1 MFNPN
6 EEIQIIAYNV
16 DGPLEMA
23 EQMKIEKALT
33 DLNKELTL
41 KNRYT
46 KAIDKLERIK
56 NELEQK
62 VMFCTNEA
70 DGTVNDTNCRIAIQ
84 FYKHLLDII
93 NER

>member
-1 MFNPN
+1 MLNPN

-16 DGPLEMA
+16 DEPLRIS
-23 EQMKIEKALT
+23 EQMAIEETLT
-33 DLNKELTL
+33 DLNEELTL

-56 NELEQK
+56 NKLELK
-62 VMFCTNEA
+62 VIFCTNEA
-70 DGTVNDTNCRIAIQ
+70 NGTVNDTNCRIAIQ

-93 NER
+93 NEE

>member
-16 DGPLEMA
+16 DGPLGMA
-23 EQMKIEKALT
+23 EQMEIEKALT
-33 DLNKELTL
+33 DLNEELTL

-56 NELEQK
+56 NKLELK
-62 VMFCTNEA
+62 IMFCTNEA

-84 FYKHLLDII
+84 FYKELLEII

>member
-16 DGPLEMA
+16 DGPLGIA
-23 EQMKIEKALT
+23 EQMEIEEALT
-33 DLNKELTL
+33 DLNEELTL

-46 KAIDKLERIK
+46 KAIDKLEKIK
-56 NELEQK
+56 NKLELK
-62 VMFCTNEA
+62 IMFCTNEA
-70 DGTVNDTNCRIAIQ
+70 DGTVNDTHCRLAIQ
-84 FYKHLLDII
+84 FYKDLLEII

>member
-1 MFNPN
+1 MLNPN

-16 DGPLEMA
+16 DEPLRIP
-23 EQMKIEKALT
+23 EQMAIEETLT
-33 DLNKELTL
+33 DLNEELTL

-56 NELEQK
+56 NELELK

-70 DGTVNDTNCRIAIQ
+70 DGTINDTNCRIAIQ
-84 FYKHLLDII
+84 FYKHLLDIS
-93 NER
+93 NEE

>member
-1 MFNPN
+1 MLNPN

-16 DGPLEMA
+16 DEPLRIP
-23 EQMKIEKALT
+23 EQMAIEETLT
-33 DLNKELTL
+33 DLNEELTL

-56 NELEQK
+56 NELELK
-62 VMFCTNEA
+62 VIFCTNEA
-70 DGTVNDTNCRIAIQ
+70 NGTVNDTNCRIAIR

-93 NER
+93 NEK

>member
-1 MFNPN
+1 MLNPN

-16 DGPLEMA
+16 DEPLRIP
-23 EQMKIEKALT
+23 EQMEIEETLT
-33 DLNKELTL
+33 DLNEELTL

-56 NELEQK
+56 NELELK

-70 DGTVNDTNCRIAIQ
+70 DSTINDTNCRIAIQ

-93 NER
+93 NEE

>member
-1 MFNPN
+1 MFNPE

-16 DGPLEMA
+16 EGPLGIA
-23 EQMKIEKALT
+23 EQLEIEETLT
-33 DLNKELTL
+33 ELNNKLTL

-56 NELEQK
+56 NELELK

>member
-1 MFNPN
+1 MLNPN

-16 DGPLEMA
+16 DEPLRIP
-23 EQMKIEKALT
+23 EQMAIEETLT
-33 DLNKELTL
+33 DLNEELTL

-56 NELEQK
+56 NELELK

-70 DGTVNDTNCRIAIQ
+70 DGTINDTNCRIAIQ
-84 FYKHLLDII
+84 FYKYLLDII
-93 NER
+93 NEE

>member
-16 DGPLEMA
+16 DGPLGIA
-23 EQMKIEKALT
+23 EQMETEEALT
-33 DLNKELTL
+33 DLNEELTL
-41 KNRYT
+41 KNRYI

-56 NELEQK
+56 NKLELTI
-62 VMFCTNEA
+62 MFCTNDA
-70 DGTVNDTNCRIAIQ
+70 DPTINDTNCRIALQ
-84 FYKHLLDII
+84 SYKDPLELI

>member
-1 MFNPN
+1 MYNPN
-6 EEIQIIAYNV
+6 EEIQIIGYT
-16 DGPLEMA
+16 A
-23 EQMKIEKALT
+23 ENLDFYSQMEIEQKLT
-33 DLNKELTL
+33 ELNEELTL
-41 KNRYT
+41 KNRYN

-56 NELEQK
+56 NKLELK

-84 FYKHLLDII
+84 FYKELLEII

>member
-1 MFNPN
+1 MFNPE

-16 DGPLEMA
+16 EGPLGIV
-23 EQMKIEKALT
+23 EQLEIEETLT
-33 DLNKELTL
+33 ELNDKLTL

-56 NELEQK
+56 NELELK

>member
-1 MFNPN
+1 MFNPE

-16 DGPLEMA
+16 EGPLGIA
-23 EQMKIEKALT
+23 EQLEIEETLT
-33 DLNKELTL
+33 ELNDKLTL

-56 NELEQK
+56 NELELK

-70 DGTVNDTNCRIAIQ
+70 DGTVNDTNCRISIQ

>member
-16 DGPLEMA
+16 DEPLGIA
-23 EQMKIEKALT
+23 EQIEIEEALT
-33 DLNKELTL
+33 DLNEELTL

-56 NELEQK
+56 NKLELK
-62 VMFCTNEA
+62 IMFCTNEA

-84 FYKHLLDII
+84 FYKDLLKII

>member
-1 MFNPN
+1 MLNPN

-16 DGPLEMA
+16 DEPLRIP
-23 EQMKIEKALT
+23 EQMAIEETLT
-33 DLNKELTL
+33 DLNEELTL
-41 KNRYT
+41 KNCYT

-56 NELEQK
+56 NELELK

-70 DGTVNDTNCRIAIQ
+70 DGTINNTNCRIAIQ

-93 NER
+93 NEE

>member
-1 MFNPN
+1 MFNPE

-16 DGPLEMA
+16 EGPLGIA
-23 EQMKIEKALT
+23 EQLEIEETLT
-33 DLNKELTL
+33 ELNDKLTL

-56 NELEQK
+56 NELELK

-70 DGTVNDTNCRIAIQ
+70 DGTINDTNCRIAIQ

>member
-1 MFNPN
+1 MFNPE

-16 DGPLEMA
+16 EGPLGIA
-23 EQMKIEKALT
+23 EQLEIEETLT
-33 DLNKELTL
+33 ELNDKLTL

-56 NELEQK
+56 NELELK

>member
-16 DGPLEMA
+16 DEPLGIA
-23 EQMKIEKALT
+23 EQIEIEEALT
-33 DLNKELTL
+33 DLNEELTL

-56 NELEQK
+56 NKLELK
-62 VMFCTNEA
+62 IMFCTNEA

-84 FYKHLLDII
+84 FYKDLLEII

>member
-1 MFNPN
+1 MFNPE

-16 DGPLEMA
+16 EEPLGIA
-23 EQMKIEKALT
+23 EQLEIEETLT
-33 DLNKELTL
+33 ELNDKLTL

-56 NELEQK
+56 NELELK

-70 DGTVNDTNCRIAIQ
+70 DSTVNDTNCRIAIQ

>member
-6 EEIQIIAYNV
+6 EAYNV
-16 DGPLEMA
+16 DGPLGIA
-23 EQMKIEKALT
+23 EQIETEEALT
-33 DLNKELTL
+33 DLNEELTL

-56 NELEQK
+56 NELELK

>member
-1 MFNPN
+1 MLNPN

-16 DGPLEMA
+16 DEPLRIP
-23 EQMKIEKALT
+23 EQMVIEETLT
-33 DLNKELTL
+33 DLNEELTL

-56 NELEQK
+56 NELELK

-70 DGTVNDTNCRIAIQ
+70 DGTINDTNCRIAIQ

-93 NER
+93 NEE

>member
-1 MFNPN
+1 MLNPN

-16 DGPLEMA
+16 DEPLRIP
-23 EQMKIEKALT
+23 EQMAIEETLT
-33 DLNKELTL
+33 DLNEELTL

-56 NELEQK
+56 NELELK

-70 DGTVNDTNCRIAIQ
+70 DGTINDINCRIAIQ

-93 NER
+93 NEE

>member
-1 MFNPN
+1 MFNPE

-16 DGPLEMA
+16 EGPLGIA
-23 EQMKIEKALT
+23 EQLEIEETLT
-33 DLNKELTL
+33 ELNEKLTL

-56 NELEQK
+56 NELELK